1 MNLGTIGT
9 VEIVLT
15 SDSIKNLV
23 IGVILISITVFIL
36 VIITKKIN

>member
-15 SDSIKNLV
+15 SDSIKNY
-23 IGVILISITVFIL
+23 SFYFSDHY
-36 VIITKKIN
+36 KKNKLKHEKRKF